1 MKYILI
7 LLLLVPSTFYGQI
20 VSYGFE
26 NNLTDNI
33 SGFDGTYTVNGNISS
48 TTPVYTTGQSG
59 LGILLDPTQGIY
71 LPMSLN
77 NQLDFDKSI
86 EFVFDFKITTL
97 GSDDGRKEILEL
109 SAGWNDNTTGIN
121 VWTDKIDNNNYKVIL
136 NYTDG
141 GYNEG
146 VENHPGGSRNNIGTF
161 DVGEFVKFRL
171 ILDFEKNKWTTILNN
186 TSSSAYFDSYYNL
199 DKIKQAVKDNY
210 IRIGWLNNSSSLPY
224 NGFTSTVLVDNLKIY
239 SPKSNTLLS
248 ELTTALNAM
257 TNHVNGSSPLSE
269 SQLQKYLTDIQLNY
283 SGNFTAAKSDI
294 LEYLNAYE
302 NKYEPVFANGNQ
314 AMFAE
319 LPVETQTLIFL
330 QQAIFD
336 EEYNSNAEEM
346 EGIKFEFSEV
356 FPGKVKDSSPRI
368 NDASVEINGTYNV
381 IHGARHLNDTWDAK
395 RPTGHYAPPG
405 ELITITIPTN
415 HVDKGMSVMI
425 GAHERDHS
433 NLSQTNRFLR
443 ISNRFSLSTEKTK
456 IINPFG
462 GGIYMLVPEGSNFG
476 YFDIKIDGA
485 VKSPYFSTREAKG
498 TDLSVWQAELAEQSV
513 KWVDI
518 ESDKFMT
525 TLPIDVLDGINPGSI
540 NLTDPRLM
548 MEKWDEVA
556 DGFNYVGGRPQERS
570 RAEYI
575 ISDTR
580 IPDGG
585 YGTGYPAVY
594 DDDDEGM
601 MAIALLRDEPQKI
614 GGVVTMF
621 HEMGHLEWHPTLGNA
636 VESIVHLPAVYIW
649 NKYYDLPLDTAFK
662 YSAFQKLTMDQTTI
676 DWIITDNFRNNI
688 AISCDPTMHPSV
700 CHEVRY
706 QHRGHA
712 IYIEIADLFGLDA
725 IYKTHKVFYDEWKI
739 NTQKDWGFMG
749 MVNGNQISDD
759 ELILA
764 ASNAKN
770 VNMAPLF
777 HFWGRQPSEEL
788 ANQLK
793 NLPESKEIYCRLQ
806 YYKSMAPTDLSSFQT
821 WYDANYV
828 SVGGVQQVRYDYA
841 INNFDTDNYGSDIQ
855 AQINLIINTYFSSE
869 IDCNPP
875 PLYIENNFSNNGL
888 YPNPVNNKLSLDLTK
903 FSHQT
908 VNLSITDLSGK
919 KMNNISVQGGK
930 VAVLDVSKYNSGIYL
945 IRIKQRKK
953 KTLIR
958 FIKN

>member
-283 SGNFTAAKSDI
+283 SGNFIAAKSDI

-443 ISNRFSLSTEKTK
+443 ISNRFGLSTEETK
-456 IINPFG
+456 IVNPFG

-712 IYIEIADLFGLDA
+712 IYIEIADLFGWDA

>member
-443 ISNRFSLSTEKTK
+443 ISNRFGLSTEKTK
-456 IINPFG
+456 IVNPFG

-712 IYIEIADLFGLDA
+712 IYIEIADLFGWDA

-770 VNMAPLF
+770 INMAPLF

>member
-257 TNHVNGSSPLSE
+257 TNHINGSSPLSE

-283 SGNFTAAKSDI
+283 SGNFIAAKSNI

-336 EEYNSNAEEM
+336 EEYNSNAEDM

-443 ISNRFSLSTEKTK
+443 ISNRFGLSTEETK
-456 IINPFG
+456 IVNPFG

-712 IYIEIADLFGLDA
+712 IYIEIADLFGWDA

>member
-257 TNHVNGSSPLSE
+257 TNHINGSSPLSE

-443 ISNRFSLSTEKTK
+443 ISNRFGLSTEETK
-456 IINPFG
+456 IVNPFG

-712 IYIEIADLFGLDA
+712 IYIEIADLFGWDA

>member
-283 SGNFTAAKSDI
+283 SGNFIAAKSDI

-443 ISNRFSLSTEKTK
+443 ISNRFGLSTEKTK
-456 IINPFG
+456 IVNPFG

-712 IYIEIADLFGLDA
+712 IYIEIADLFGWDA

>member
-257 TNHVNGSSPLSE
+257 TNHINGSSPLSE

-283 SGNFTAAKSDI
+283 SGNFIAAKSDI

-443 ISNRFSLSTEKTK
+443 ISNRFGLSTEETK
-456 IINPFG
+456 IVNPFG

-712 IYIEIADLFGLDA
+712 IYIEIADLFGWDA

>member
-283 SGNFTAAKSDI
+283 SGNFIAAKSDI

-443 ISNRFSLSTEKTK
+443 ISNRFGLSTEETK
-456 IINPFG
+456 IVNPFG

-712 IYIEIADLFGLDA
+712 IYIEIADLFGWDA

-770 VNMAPLF
+770 INMAPLF

>member
-257 TNHVNGSSPLSE
+257 TNHINGSSPLSE

-336 EEYNSNAEEM
+336 EEYNSNAEDM

-443 ISNRFSLSTEKTK
+443 ISNRFGLSTEKTK
-456 IINPFG
+456 IVNPFG

-712 IYIEIADLFGLDA
+712 IYIEIADLFGWDA

>member
-257 TNHVNGSSPLSE
+257 TNHVNGSSPLTE

-336 EEYNSNAEEM
+336 EEYNSNAEDM

-443 ISNRFSLSTEKTK
+443 ISNRFGLSTEKTK
-456 IINPFG
+456 IVNPFG

-712 IYIEIADLFGLDA
+712 IYIEIADLFGWDA

-770 VNMAPLF
+770 INMAPLF

>member
-443 ISNRFSLSTEKTK
+443 ISNRFGLSTEETK
-456 IINPFG
+456 IVNPFG

-498 TDLSVWQAELAEQSV
+498 TDLSVWQAELVEQSV

-525 TLPIDVLDGINPGSI
+525 TLPIDVLDGISPGSI

-712 IYIEIADLFGLDA
+712 IYIEIADLFGWDA

-770 VNMAPLF
+770 INMAPLF

>member
-443 ISNRFSLSTEKTK
+443 ISNRFGLSTEKTK
-456 IINPFG
+456 IVNPFG

-498 TDLSVWQAELAEQSV
+498 TDLSVWQAELVEQSV

-712 IYIEIADLFGLDA
+712 IYIEIADLFGWDA

>member
-257 TNHVNGSSPLSE
+257 TNHVNGSSPLTE

-443 ISNRFSLSTEKTK
+443 ISNRFGLSTEETK
-456 IINPFG
+456 IVNPFG

-712 IYIEIADLFGLDA
+712 IYIEIADLFGWDA

-770 VNMAPLF
+770 INMAPLF